1 LLVLAVAFALAAAV
15 SWAFSAV
22 SVRVAL
28 RYMPATTGTFLS
40 LLSGLVLMLLVVA
53 AFERERLEEL
63 TLAATGIFAAVG
75 LFNFILGRYLN
86 FLSISHLGVAR
97 ATPLTASTPL
107 FAALMAVVLLGEG
120 LSVPTVL
127 GTALVLAGIYL
138 VLKQP

>member
-1 LLVLAVAFALAAAV
+1 MLAVAFALGAAV

-22 SVRVAL
+22 CVRAGL

-40 LLSGLVLMLLVVA
+40 LVSGLVLMLAVVA
-53 AFERERLEEL
+53 LFQREQLGNL

-75 LFNFILGRYLN
+75 LFNFIFGRYLN

-107 FAALMAVVLLGEG
+107 FAAVLAVIFLDESLNG
-120 LSVPTVL
+120 LTVL
-127 GTALVLAGIYL
+127 GTGLVLAGIYL

>member
-1 LLVLAVAFALAAAV
+1 MLAVVFALFAAV

-40 LLSGLVLMLLVVA
+40 LISGLVLMVLVVVI
-53 AFERERLEEL
+53 FQRDRLDEL
-63 TLAATGIFAAVG
+63 TLAATGTFAAVG
-75 LFNFILGRYLN
+75 FFNFILGRYLN

-107 FAALMAVVLLGEG
+107 FAAILAVVFLGEG
-120 LSVPTVL
+120 LNALTVA
-127 GTALVLAGIYL
+127 GTALVLAGMYL
-138 VLKQP
+138 VVKQP